1 MDAVAEVGRLPVMT
15 RVPGCP
21 AWVSGVA
28 NWRGRI
34 LAVVDIRV
42 LMGLSA
48 AEADADSTRLVV
60 LSEGDVSVGVV
71 AERVDGVI
79 DVDLESLEPALVTLG
94 DGAVALLAG
103 QLTDDEGPVGVIEAD
118 AILALRHRVSAL
130 SRRAS

>member
-48 AEADADSTRLVV
+48 DEADADSTRLVV